1 MNKSTIEAVQPEPQ
15 PNSEQKADKKYVC
28 PSIANAP
35 VIGGFVVGERVV
47 WDSHFGYEIGYFLGE
62 GVMMNTYLIDVCTGK
77 ITGNCSYSQN
87 EIHKYTYEL
96 INSLTKKYGYE
107 KRFSNAF

>member
-35 VIGGFVVGERVV
+35 VIGGFVKGDKVV
-47 WDSHFGYEIGYFLGE
+47 WDSHFGYEICYFLGE
-62 GVMMNTYLIDVCTGK
+62 GVMMNTYLVDVCTGK
-77 ITGNCSYSQN
+77 KTGECSYSKD
-87 EIHKYTYEL
+87 EIHPYTNEL
-96 INSLTKKYGYE
+96 IDFLNIKYGYE
-107 KRFSNAF
+107 KRFSNTF